1 LAVGAVVLWGAVMG
15 IQETI
20 MRAAVADLTHI
31 SRRGFGFG
39 IFNTIYGLALLA
51 GNTLMG
57 FLYGFNPTWIVY
69 PVVATEVASLPFIL
83 AIIRRR
89 RVLESDG

>member
-1 LAVGAVVLWGAVMG
+1 
-15 IQETI
+15 

-39 IFNTIYGLALLA
+39 IFNMIYGLALLA

-57 FLYGFNPTWIVY
+57 FLYGFNPSWIAFLVIT
-69 PVVATEVASLPFIL
+69 TEVASLPFIL

-89 RVLESDG
+89 RVLESGG